1 MNKVRIITDS
11 TSDLNEELYNKYGI
25 DIISL
30 KINFGCETYVD
41 RKTINSKK
49 LFEMVKEK
57 GILPKTAAP
66 TILEIVDMFKKH
78 LDAGEDIIFCP
89 ISSEFSSTFAN
100 GIIAIKELPEEQ
112 QKRVRCLDSRS
123 LSSGIGLILCAMG
136 ELSIKGKGLDEV
148 YKEGESM
155 VDRVNAEF
163 VVDTME
169 YLFKGGRCSG
179 VSYYF
184 GSKLFLHPVIRV
196 ENGGMVVHKIT
207 RGKLIKGMDFQ
218 INEFT
223 KQLKVNNV
231 IFDKIFITSPFG
243 AEKLDEYMMKKVK
256 ELVGPEHADNVIA
269 TPAGSI
275 VSSHCG
281 PDTIGLLYVTK
292 TRVIKAK

>member
-1 MNKVRIITDS
+1 MNKVRIIADS
-11 TSDLNEELYNKYGI
+11 TSDLNDALYEKYGI
-25 DIISL
+25 DIVSL

-41 RKTINSKK
+41 RKTINSEK
-49 LFEMVKEK
+49 LFDLVKEK
-57 GILPKTAAP
+57 GVLPKTAAP
-66 TILEIVDMFKKH
+66 TILEIVDIFKKH
-78 LDAGEDIIFCP
+78 LDAGEDIVYCP
-89 ISSEFSSTFAN
+89 ISSEFSSTYAN
-100 GIIAIKELPEEQ
+100 GIIAIKEFPEEQ
-112 QKRVRCLDSRS
+112 QKRIKCLDSRS

-136 ELSIKGKGLDEV
+136 ELALQGKSLEEV

-155 VDRVNAEF
+155 IDRVNAEF

-207 RGKLIKGMDFQ
+207 RGKLVKGMDFQ
-218 INEFT
+218 INEFA
-223 KQLKVNNV
+223 KQLKADNV

-256 ELVGPEHADNVIA
+256 DLVGPEHADNVIT

-281 PDTIGLLYVTK
+281 PGTIGLLYVTK
-292 TRVIKAK
+292 TKVIKAK